1 MMPCSMFIPIQI
13 LHKRHHSQ
21 VFCRWSFLALQSKV
35 ELLAD
40 FQHVD
45 FCGVAE
51 ELRKTN
57 SVNGIVLEDKV
68 IIYKT

>member
-1 MMPCSMFIPIQI
+1 MVLS
-13 LHKRHHSQ
+13 
-21 VFCRWSFLALQSKV
+21 SFQSKV

-68 IIYKT
+68 II

>member
-1 MMPCSMFIPIQI
+1 MSAII
-13 LHKRHHSQ
+13 L
-21 VFCRWSFLALQSKV
+21 WSFADDPFLLLQSKV